1 MEDDAE
7 RVPEVVELADLD
19 SDGVTEGVADTV
31 TDGVLETVL
40 DIVGVDVGDLDS
52 LGDPVGVPEA
62 DFEGTADSDALLDI
76 VTFGDVDEIAETDGE
91 AVPLGVPEVDLVD
104 VDVTE
109 TDDVLDGVIERVD
122 CAEKVGDLVDVTL

>member
-1 MEDDAE
+1 
-7 RVPEVVELADLD
+7 
-19 SDGVTEGVADTV
+19 
-31 TDGVLETVL
+31 
-40 DIVGVDVGDLDS
+40 
-52 LGDPVGVPEA
+52 VPEA
-62 DFEGTADSDALLDI
+62 EFEGTADTDALLDT
-76 VTFGDVDEIAETDGE
+76 VPFGDVDEIAETDGE

>member
-1 MEDDAE
+1 
-7 RVPEVVELADLD
+7 
-19 SDGVTEGVADTV
+19 
-31 TDGVLETVL
+31 
-40 DIVGVDVGDLDS
+40 
-52 LGDPVGVPEA
+52 VPEA
-62 DFEGTADSDALLDI
+62 DFEGTADTDALLDT
-76 VTFGDVDEIAETDGE
+76 VPFGDVDEIAETDGE

>member
-1 MEDDAE
+1 M
-7 RVPEVVELADLD
+7 
-19 SDGVTEGVADTV
+19 
-31 TDGVLETVL
+31 
-40 DIVGVDVGDLDS
+40 
-52 LGDPVGVPEA
+52 PEA
-62 DFEGTADSDALLDI
+62 DFEGTADTDALLDT
-76 VTFGDVDEIAETDGE
+76 VPFGDVDEIAETDGE